1 MGVSNTIRAA
11 VANWAK
17 TLSLELGLYG
27 ITVNNVLPGFTNTN
41 RLKSLI
47 EKKSSILGKSTSE
60 VEKEMK
66 KSVPLNR
73 FGEAEEVANA
83 VVFLSSPAASYIS
96 GINLPVDGGRTASL

>member
-1 MGVSNTIRAA
+1 
-11 VANWAK
+11 
-17 TLSLELGLYG
+17 
-27 ITVNNVLPGFTNTN
+27 
-41 RLKSLI
+41 
-47 EKKSSILGKSTSE
+47 
-60 VEKEMK
+60 MK